1 MPKGLLKK
9 NLLLA
14 LACLLI
20 LALAGC
26 GAEEKTADVAAEPN
40 NPYVYY
46 FDGIISIDGKIR
58 FASEFGKE
66 YLILTDYNEQ
76 QRYVLETENTYDT
89 ERLNEY
95 NESLQTACTYRL
107 YDLQGELQKEVG
119 VQAEGAPNTIARFA
133 FDLDGDLADSR
144 VLVNLLAGEGKF
156 QILDLDGNLL
166 TEEQVLS
173 PEDMTKYTGSYVSL
187 SVVGSFMQVYIS
199 MYGAE
204 YVYFEKN
211 FYYDLSGQPLALA
224 QEYNYLYRMYDSSGQ
239 SSLEY
244 FEAGYT
250 NEQGQSRVDL
260 LDKDCNVLV
269 GDLNSI
275 RAFANGVFVVERG
288 FERGLMDAQGN
299 WIYKESVFN
308 ELED

>member
-95 NESLQTACTYRL
+95 NEPLQTACTYRL
-107 YDLQGELQKEVG
+107 YDLQGELQKEVV

-144 VLVNLLAGEGKF
+144 VLVNLLASEGKF

-166 TEEQVLS
+166 TEEQVFL
-173 PEDMTKYTGSYVSL
+173 PEEEKWQSDYISL
-187 SVVGSFMQVYIS
+187 SIVGNFMQVFIN
-199 MYGAE
+199 MYGDD
-204 YVYFEKN
+204 YDFMVKRYF
-211 FYYDLSGQPLALA
+211 YDLDGQPLALA
-224 QEYNYLYRMYDSSGQ
+224 HEYDYISSVYDKSGQ
-239 SSLEY
+239 ASLDY
-244 FEAGYT
+244 YVADYT
-250 NEQGQSRVDL
+250 DNQGKSKSDL
-260 LDKDCNVLV
+260 LDGKGQIVL
-269 GDLNSI
+269 GGFDSLYHST
-275 RAFANGVFVVERG
+275 NGVFVVERG